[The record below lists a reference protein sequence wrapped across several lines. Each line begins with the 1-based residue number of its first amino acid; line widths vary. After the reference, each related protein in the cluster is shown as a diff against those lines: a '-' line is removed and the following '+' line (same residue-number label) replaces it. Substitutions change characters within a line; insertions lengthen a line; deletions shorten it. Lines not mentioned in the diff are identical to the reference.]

1 MDSVSAVTGSDASAV
16 LAVTLHP
23 LQRAGAW
30 AVVELAGRGGAAQVT
45 PTDIDAV
52 AGRLTADVCAAAT
65 AAKEDA
71 AYDWWKVLFALYP
84 NSKATHSKRSR
95 ERRLLEPDIAAL
107 FVPDQVG
114 EGARTWPCTFCSR
127 PTGTVW
133 TKSALPLFDTN
144 KALNTLPPGVAGWPV
159 CRGCR
164 VAIWALPYGAWVTAG
179 SVTVM
184 SCDEEAAE
192 RRFVSRNVLRA
203 RRILQAGFG
212 SQPTGA
218 RPEREAVAA
227 LWQVAGQVPRAA
239 TLWHF
244 KNDNQEPWLRVTR
257 TRRAASQFLARVQGN
272 EPLRRAWKLL
282 ARELTRFD
290 GKGQRITDGQ
300 GEAAGLLFE
309 AEDGQGRTLLR
320 QLYRLLLLPRERAW
334 ALEERA
340 VLTRLAF
347 DYAREV
353 LGVSVAAYPQP
364 VAELLA
370 DWIEHGS
377 GSPRG
382 RLAEYRTVALS
393 DYKLGQLLVRAQFRL
408 ALDGRPVAAG
418 PQELKPL
425 ITQRPRAWEQR
436 MLLAAAVV
444 QLLQERGVPIGE
456 RPEGDDQEAAGL
468 EDDSDEQLFS
478 PYDDDQEVM

>member
-1 MDSVSAVTGSDASAV
+1 MNDVAQADA
-16 LAVTLHP
+16 LAVTMHP

-30 AVVELAGRGGAAQVT
+30 AVMELAGQSDGARVT
-45 PTDIDAV
+45 SADLDAV

-71 AYDWWKVLFALYP
+71 AYDWWKVLFALFP
-84 NSKATHSKRSR
+84 NSKATHSKRPR

-107 FVPDQVG
+107 FAPDQVVG
-114 EGARTWPCTFCSR
+114 GGRTWPCTFCSR
-127 PTGTVW
+127 PAGTVW

-164 VAIWALPYGAWVTAG
+164 VAAWALPYGAWVTAG

-184 SCDEEAAE
+184 SCEEEAAE
-192 RRFVSRNVLRA
+192 QRFVSRNVARA

-212 SQPTGA
+212 AQPAGA

-257 TRRAASQFLARVQGN
+257 TRRAASRFLALVQGN

-282 ARELTRFD
+282 VRELTRFD
-290 GKGQRITDGQ
+290 GEGRRTTDGRA
-300 GEAAGLLFE
+300 EAARLLFE
-309 AEDGQGRTLLR
+309 AEDGQGRTLLM

-347 DYAREV
+347 DYAKEV
-353 LGVSVAAYPQP
+353 LGVSVAGYQQP

-418 PQELKPL
+418 PQEWQPL

-436 MLLAAAVV
+436 MLLAAGVV

-456 RPEGDDQEAAGL
+456 RPDSEDQAGADLEA
-468 EDDSDEQLFS
+468 DPDEQLFS
-478 PYDDDQEVM
+478 PYDDDQEAM